1 MSETKTMKAVK
12 PFLSWVCTCPKC
24 SEPNLLPHVLGAK
37 FGPLIIYCMACG
49 KEFIVDDAL

>member
-1 MSETKTMKAVK
+1 MNDAKTMKAVK

-24 SEPNLLPHVLGAK
+24 SEPNLLPYVPGAK

-49 KEFIVDDAL
+49 KDFVVDDAL